1 MPRRGWTRE
10 ETLVA
15 LNVYCRTPF
24 GRLHARNPE
33 IIEVAAALGRTPDA
47 LAMKCCN
54 LAAFDAALQQ
64 RGLSKGSRLDEQV
77 WQEFMVEPERI
88 AFEAEAAQ
96 ASLTHQEL
104 RAEERVEWEDV
115 EGLDRTTLT
124 KVRVNQHFFRSLILA
139 SYRSA
144 CAVCELPFRPLLVAS
159 HIVPWSRDRSLRM
172 NPHNGICLCVLHDRA
187 YDTGLLQITPDYNIT
202 LAPEIEAQAS
212 LATVTANFIAFSGR
226 TLQVPDRWLP
236 DRALLERHR
245 NGQR

>member
-1 MPRRGWTRE
+1 MPRRDWTRE

-33 IIEVAAALGRTPDA
+33 IIEIAATLGRTPDA

-54 LAAFDAALQQ
+54 LAAFDAALAR
-64 RGLSKGSRLDEQV
+64 RGLSKGSRLDEQI
-77 WQEFMVEPERI
+77 WNEFLAEPETI

-96 ASLTHQEL
+96 ARLTHQEL
-104 RAEERVEWEDV
+104 REEETVEWEDV

-139 SYRSA
+139 SYRAA
-144 CAVCELPFRPLLVAS
+144 CAVCELPFRPLLIAS

-187 YDTGLLQITPDYNIT
+187 YDNGLLRIAPDYTIT
-202 LAPEIEAQAS
+202 IAPEIHSHSS
-212 LATVTANFIAFSGR
+212 LPAVAANFIRFSDHP
-226 TLQVPDRWLP
+226 LHLPDRWLP
-236 DRALLERHR
+236 DRELLRQHL
-245 NGQR
+245 